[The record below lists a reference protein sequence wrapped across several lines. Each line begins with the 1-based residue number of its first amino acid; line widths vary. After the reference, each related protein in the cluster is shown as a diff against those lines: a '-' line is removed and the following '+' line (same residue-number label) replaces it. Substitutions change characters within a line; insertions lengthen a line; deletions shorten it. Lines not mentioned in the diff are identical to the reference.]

1 MTKASSSAFLFL
13 QVPVSFSIGE
23 DEKGEFY
30 YDFQLDPSRLIEWLR
45 SLESHQVSERA
56 FQAYHSAQRGKCL
69 EQDMFITQIVREK
82 GK

>member
-13 QVPVSFSIGE
+13 QVPVNFSIGE
-23 DEKGEFY
+23 DEQGEFY
-30 YDFQLDPSRLIEWLR
+30 YDFQLDSSRLIEWLR
-45 SLESHQVSERA
+45 SLEAHQVSEKA
-56 FQAYHSAQRGKCL
+56 FQGYHNAERGKCL